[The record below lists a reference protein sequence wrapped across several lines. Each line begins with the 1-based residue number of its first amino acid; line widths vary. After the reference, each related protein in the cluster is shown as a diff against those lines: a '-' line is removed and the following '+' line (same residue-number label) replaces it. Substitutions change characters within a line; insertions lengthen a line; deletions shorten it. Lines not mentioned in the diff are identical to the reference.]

1 MYQQI
6 IDQIKKSNRIVIT
19 AHKSPDGDSVGSSL
33 GLYRFIRKL
42 GKDVAVCHP
51 DHSPAFLHWLED
63 VSEILTMDEHPD
75 EVKRKIEDADLLFAL
90 DYNALGRVGEE
101 MATLIKNSKVS
112 CIMIDHHLN
121 PDDFA
126 IITCSQPEV
135 CSTSQLVYETIAQSD
150 AREALDAFI
159 AAPLYLGMVTDTGS
173 FRFPSVDSRTHRIV
187 AEMIEMGVEHSRIH
201 EQTFDTNTLD
211 RVKLRGYATSEKL
224 ELLHNGSIAVIAL
237 SDSEL
242 KRFNYEKGDTEGLVN
257 VALSIA
263 GVKAA
268 ALFSEKD
275 GKIKIS
281 FRGKEDY
288 EVNRI
293 ASDHFEGGGHK
304 YAAGGISSASLV
316 DTLAR
321 FKQLI
326 PDYFG

>member
-1 MYQQI
+1 MYQEI
-6 IDQIKKSNRIVIT
+6 IDQIKKSDRIVIT

-33 GLYRFIRKL
+33 GLYRFLRKL
-42 GKDVAVCHP
+42 GKDVVVCHP
-51 DHSPAFLHWLED
+51 DRSPAFLHWLED
-63 VSEILTMDEHPD
+63 VTEILTMEEHPK
-75 EVKRKIEDADLLFAL
+75 EVAGKIVEADLIFAL
-90 DYNALGRVGEE
+90 DYNGLGRVGEE
-101 MATLIKNSKVS
+101 MARLIQNAQAPA
-112 CIMIDHHLN
+112 IMIDHHLH
-121 PDDFA
+121 PEDFA
-126 IITCSQPEV
+126 LITCSQPEI
-135 CSTSQLVYETIAQSD
+135 CSTSQLVYETVVQSD
-150 AREALDAFI
+150 EHASMDAFI
-159 AAPLYLGMVTDTGS
+159 ATPLYLGMVTDTGS
-173 FRFPSVDSRTHRIV
+173 FRFPSVDPRTHRIV
-187 AEMIEMGVEHSRIH
+187 AEMIEMGVNHSRIH

-211 RVKLRGYATSEKL
+211 RLKLRGYATSEKL

-237 SDSEL
+237 SEEEL

-304 YAAGGISSASLV
+304 YAAGGISSAPLA

-326 PDYFG
+326 PDYFA